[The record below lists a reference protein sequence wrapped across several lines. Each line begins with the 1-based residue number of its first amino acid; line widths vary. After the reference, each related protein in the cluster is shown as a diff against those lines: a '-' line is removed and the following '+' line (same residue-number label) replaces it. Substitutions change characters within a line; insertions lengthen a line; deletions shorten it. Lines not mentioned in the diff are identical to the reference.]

1 MAESA
6 ARIEAVTRLQQRWGA
21 GIIRRGVE
29 VGDAGLRVA
38 PVRGTG
44 VAALDALLGRRG
56 LPDGLTLLR
65 GGFGA
70 GRTTLALRALAA
82 TQAAGGAAAWIDA
95 ARSFDPLEA
104 ATRGVALRELPILVP
119 LHTGEA
125 LEMAGALLAADA
137 ADLLVL
143 DLSLVRSAAVRSA
156 AVRSDAL
163 ERLAARARRAGTS
176 LLLLLDDAV
185 PVHADAAVS
194 CAVVSWLRVGGDVI
208 GRRVLLTME
217 AGPRTGATTVVDVY
231 EGRGARADL
240 RIGRLPIEEVA
251 CAPLRSTGQH

>member
-82 TQAAGGAAAWIDA
+82 TQAAGGAATWIDA

-104 ATRGVALRELPILVP
+104 ATRGVALRDLPILVP

-143 DLSLVRSAAVRSA
+143 DLSLVRSAAVRSD
-156 AVRSDAL
+156 VL
-163 ERLAARARRAGTS
+163 ERLAARARLGE
-176 LLLLLDDAV
+176 
-185 PVHADAAVS
+185 AAPQP
-194 CAVVSWLRVGGDVI
+194 AAATA
-208 GRRVLLTME
+208 RR
-217 AGPRTGATTVVDVY
+217 
-231 EGRGARADL
+231 
-240 RIGRLPIEEVA
+240 
-251 CAPLRSTGQH
+251 

>member
-1 MAESA
+1 
-6 ARIEAVTRLQQRWGA
+6 
-21 GIIRRGVE
+21 
-29 VGDAGLRVA
+29 
-38 PVRGTG
+38 
-44 VAALDALLGRRG
+44 
-56 LPDGLTLLR
+56 
-65 GGFGA
+65 
-70 GRTTLALRALAA
+70 LRALAA

-104 ATRGVALRELPILVP
+104 ATRGVSLRELPILVP

-125 LEMAGALLAADA
+125 IEMAGALLAADA

-143 DLSLVRSAAVRSA
+143 DLSLVRGP

-194 CAVVSWLRVGGDVI
+194 CAVVSWLRVGGDVL
-208 GRRVLLTME
+208 GRRVLLTLT
-217 AGPRTGATTVVDVY
+217 AGPRTGASGVVDVY
-231 EGRGARADL
+231 EGRNARADL
-240 RIGRLPIEEVA
+240 RIGRLPVEEVA

>member
-6 ARIEAVTRLQQRWGA
+6 ARIEALTRLQQRWGA

-56 LPDGLTLLR
+56 LPDGITLLR
-65 GGFGA
+65 GALGS

-95 ARSFDPLEA
+95 SHSFDPLEA
-104 ATRGVALRELPILVP
+104 ATRGVALRDLPILVP

-125 LEMAGALLAADA
+125 IEMAGAILAADA

-143 DLSLVRSAAVRSA
+143 DLSLVRGP

-176 LLLLLDDAV
+176 LMVLLDDAV
-185 PVHADAAVS
+185 AVHADAAVS
-194 CAVVSWLRVGGDVI
+194 CAVVSWLRVGGDLL
-208 GRRVLLTME
+208 GRRVLLTLT
-217 AGPRTGATTVVDVY
+217 AGPRTGASGVVDVY
-231 EGRGARADL
+231 EGRNARADL
-240 RIGRLPIEEVA
+240 RIGRLPVEEVA

>member
-56 LPDGLTLLR
+56 LPDGITLLR

-95 ARSFDPLEA
+95 ARALICA
-104 ATRGVALRELPILVP
+104 LVAYQLRRWHAHPC
-119 LHTGEA
+119 
-125 LEMAGALLAADA
+125 ALLANT
-137 ADLLVL
+137 
-143 DLSLVRSAAVRSA
+143 
-156 AVRSDAL
+156 
-163 ERLAARARRAGTS
+163 ERR
-176 LLLLLDDAV
+176 
-185 PVHADAAVS
+185 
-194 CAVVSWLRVGGDVI
+194 CWW
-208 GRRVLLTME
+208 
-217 AGPRTGATTVVDVY
+217 
-231 EGRGARADL
+231 
-240 RIGRLPIEEVA
+240 
-251 CAPLRSTGQH
+251 C

>member
-1 MAESA
+1 
-6 ARIEAVTRLQQRWGA
+6 
-21 GIIRRGVE
+21 VE

-38 PVRGTG
+38 PARATG
-44 VAALDALLGRRG
+44 VAAFDALLGRRG
-56 LPDGLTLLR
+56 LPDGITLLR
-65 GGFGA
+65 GALGS
-70 GRTTLALRALAA
+70 GRTTLALRALAT

-95 ARSFDPLEA
+95 SHSFDPLEA

-125 LEMAGALLAADA
+125 IEMAGSLLAADA

-143 DLSLVRSAAVRSA
+143 DLSLVRGA

-176 LLLLLDDAV
+176 LMVLLDDSV

-194 CAVVSWLRVGGDVI
+194 CAVVSWLRVGGDVL
-208 GRRVLLTME
+208 GRRVSLTLT
-217 AGPRTGATTVVDVY
+217 AGPRTGASGVVDVY
-231 EGRGARADL
+231 EGRNTRADL

>member
-143 DLSLVRSAAVRSA
+143 DLSLVRS
-156 AVRSDAL
+156 DAL

-194 CAVVSWLRVGGDVI
+194 CAVVSWLRVGADVI
-208 GRRVLLTME
+208 GRRLLLTME
-217 AGPRTGATTVVDVY
+217 AGPRTGATAIVDVY

>member
-1 MAESA
+1 
-6 ARIEAVTRLQQRWGA
+6 
-21 GIIRRGVE
+21 VE

-38 PVRGTG
+38 PARATG
-44 VAALDALLGRRG
+44 VAAFDALLGRRG
-56 LPDGLTLLR
+56 LPDGITLLR
-65 GGFGA
+65 GALGS

-82 TQAAGGAAAWIDA
+82 TQKAGGAAAWIDA
-95 ARSFDPLEA
+95 SHSFDPLEA

-125 LEMAGALLAADA
+125 IEMAGALLAADA

-143 DLSLVRSAAVRSA
+143 DLSLVRGP

-176 LLLLLDDAV
+176 LMVLLDDAV
-185 PVHADAAVS
+185 AVHADAAVS
-194 CAVVSWLRVGGDVI
+194 CAVVSWLRVGGDVL
-208 GRRVLLTME
+208 GRRVLLTLT
-217 AGPRTGATTVVDVY
+217 AGPRTGASGVVDVY
-231 EGRGARADL
+231 EGRNARADL
-240 RIGRLPIEEVA
+240 RIGRLPVEEVA

>member
-38 PVRGTG
+38 PARATG
-44 VAALDALLGRRG
+44 VAAFDALLGRRG
-56 LPDGLTLLR
+56 LPDGITLLR
-65 GGFGA
+65 GALGS

-82 TQAAGGAAAWIDA
+82 TQTAGGAAAWIDA
-95 ARSFDPLEA
+95 SHSFDPLEA

-125 LEMAGALLAADA
+125 IEMAGALLAADA
-137 ADLLVL
+137 ADFL
-143 DLSLVRSAAVRSA
+143 
-156 AVRSDAL
+156 VRSDAL

-176 LLLLLDDAV
+176 LMVLLDDAV
-185 PVHADAAVS
+185 AVHADAAVS
-194 CAVVSWLRVGGDVI
+194 CAVVSWLRVGGDVL
-208 GRRVLLTME
+208 GRRMLLTLT
-217 AGPRTGATTVVDVY
+217 AGPRTGASGVVDVY
-231 EGRGARADL
+231 EGRNARADL
-240 RIGRLPIEEVA
+240 RIDRLPIEEVA